1 MALGFSVAAACIA
14 AVAFWFFAQTYFQ
27 FQAELEWDKQTAVE
41 AVAALAAFGVF
52 WGATMVAVQ
61 QAIVFVG

>member
-1 MALGFSVAAACIA
+1 MAFLFSVLAACVA
-14 AVAFWFFAQTYFQ
+14 ALAFWFSAQTYFQ

-41 AVAALAAFGVF
+41 AVAVLAAFGVF
-52 WGATMVAVQ
+52 WGATIVAVQ